1 MRAWPGCSSRGPLSV
16 AAISLF
22 GAVALAGC
30 AKGGDAGNEAATANA
45 AALAAPAPVAAE
57 NAAAPLENAAAPA
70 AAPAGFVPASAPE
83 GHAPPGAWP
92 YFSLMD
98 GYTAM
103 TPENSPGSAAKA
115 WLEDVKY
122 ERFEFFDGTKLIPI
136 EGRASVRRGMGT
148 AGSWFQIQKT
158 YESLV
163 HDLGGV
169 TVFEGTGEKMDE
181 LKLAFA
187 DQRYRGEHFLK
198 YDKMG
203 VYMARLPDRQIWVEV
218 YQPWDDSKGYWL
230 TVMETKPLEV
240 TAKFLGAEQMKAAL
254 DKDGH
259 VALYINFDTDKTAIK
274 PDSQSIVGEIV
285 KLLNANPALKLEVQG
300 HTDNAGAPAH
310 NQTLSEGRAN
320 AVVGALMAQGIALD
334 RLTPKGYGQSKPIAD
349 NGGDAGRAKNR
360 RVELVKK

>member
-1 MRAWPGCSSRGPLSV
+1 MRMKDVRGAMLL
-16 AAISLF
+16 AL
-22 GAVALAGC
+22 AVLAGC
-30 AKGGDAGNEAATANA
+30 SRHDDAVGNNTATALVDANAVAAMPDNA
-45 AALAAPAPVAAE
+45 AVAAPAPAPVAVAGF
-57 NAAAPLENAAAPA
+57 NPA
-70 AAPAGFVPASAPE
+70 AAPE

-98 GYTAM
+98 GYTRM
-103 TPENSPGSAAKA
+103 TPENSPSYEAKK

-122 ERFEFFDGTKLIPI
+122 ERFEYFDGTKLIPV
-136 EGRASVRRGMGT
+136 EGRAFVTRGMGT
-148 AGSWFQIQKT
+148 GASWFQIQKT
-158 YESLV
+158 YEKLV

-181 LKLAFA
+181 LKLKFA

-218 YQPWDDSKGYWL
+218 YQPWDDEKGYWL
-230 TVMETKPLEV
+230 TVLETKPLEV
-240 TAKFLGAEQMKAAL
+240 TAKFLGADAMKAAL

-259 VALYINFDTDKTAIK
+259 VALYINFDTDKTAIR
-274 PDSQSIVGEIV
+274 PESQPVVGEIA

-300 HTDNAGAPAH
+300 HTDNAGTPAH
-310 NQTLSEGRAN
+310 NQTLSVGRAN

-334 RLTPKGYGQSKPIAD
+334 RLAPKGYGQTKPIAD
-349 NGGDAGRAKNR
+349 NANEDGRSKNR
-360 RVELVKK
+360 RVELVKR